1 MVLARR
7 QMSDI
12 VMVPLT
18 AGSSSQPFRSVPCLQ
33 KMQTAEPLKTEDP
46 DAQVTADSWAEF
58 PWAMKRRLMSR
69 QKGGD
74 A

>member
-1 MVLARR
+1 MVL

-12 VMVPLT
+12 VTVPLT
-18 AGSSSQPFRSVPCLQ
+18 AGSSSSSSQPFRSVPCLQ
-33 KMQTAEPLKTEDP
+33 MQTAEPLKTEDP